1 MSAAVP
7 SLAAPSLCLGPMLG
21 LGLAAPMQ
29 GGGWWP
35 RGALYAADFRKHR
48 YMTGGRSITPAA
60 AFSLTRGGEALAP
73 DSTGSYQGFAAHVPA
88 RTDLGLFLSPA
99 VSNAIA
105 DSTGTGASLSTTDTL
120 NGLPGSWGQARVDGS
135 TISAR
140 IIRLGEYNGIPSVDV
155 RFWGNSFAI
164 DAQVHFSKAEA
175 EHMRATAGTN
185 VLYGLDIARTAGS
198 LVNVSCRLRLTEQ
211 SSSNGYLNKQTEA
224 VSPPLLTA
232 NAAGL
237 VRFERNWTVQNAA
250 TASVRAGLE
259 LAFYGAFDLTLRF
272 AGAHLELSPAA
283 SLSARGLAAPVPTRG
298 SPVLRPADTL
308 TLHLPQGTRSVT
320 LTAATGATLTLDTS
334 AATAAGPAGLSV
346 PESPFGAAP
355 LVTVVG
361 WR

>member
-120 NGLPGSWGQARVDGS
+120 NGLPGSWGQSRVDGS
-135 TISAR
+135 TIRAR
-140 IIRLGEYNGIPSVDV
+140 ITAKGSFGGLPYVDV
-155 RFWGNSFAI
+155 RFWGNSTAT
-164 DAQVHFSKAEA
+164 DLQLYFSNAEDQ
-175 EHMRATAGTN
+175 HLG
-185 VLYGLDIARTAGS
+185 ITAGS
-198 LVNVSCRLRLTEQ
+198 SAAVLSNLNLVLAAGSLGNVTCRLRLTE
-211 SSSNGYLNKQTEA
+211 L
-224 VSPPLLTA
+224 
-232 NAAGL
+232 AAGNVYL
-237 VRFERNWTVQNAA
+237 TKQLETVVPSAAALELAHFSKNWTVQNSG
-250 TASVRAGLE
+250 TSRLRFGLE
-259 LAFYGAFDLTLRF
+259 LTLSGAFDLTLRI

-298 SPVLRPADTL
+298 SPVLRPADAL

-320 LTAATGATLTLDTS
+320 LTAATAATLTLDTS

-355 LVTVVG
+355 LVTAVG